1 MTFTPFRTRASAH
14 GQESILDLAR
24 RIAVPLGNSCG
35 GAGICTS
42 CKVRVLSGAPNLT
55 APTPIEVKF
64 GSTQKFAE
72 DERMACQAR
81 VLGDC
86 EVSTTYW

>member
-1 MTFTPFRTRASAH
+1 MTFTPLGRTVAAT
-14 GQESILDLAR
+14 ETETVLDLAR
-24 RIAVPLGNSCG
+24 RNGVPLGNSCG

-42 CKVRVLSGAPNLT
+42 CKVRVLSGAENLT
-55 APTPIEVKF
+55 PRTPIEVKF
-64 GSTQKFAE
+64 GSTENFAE

-86 EVSTTYW
+86 AVTTTYW